1 MGREL
6 LHNQGVSWPDARN
19 CDKGGQCARL
29 GSRISNFRSQI
40 SNLRFRIAN
49 GKLQIA
55 NCLVLLVVV
64 VGGCAPTPRML
75 PPEQQTPIDRSL
87 LRYPTGFTVQPYV
100 RGLSAPTAMAWDD
113 DGSLLV
119 AEGGNYGDEPR
130 IVSFRKDGVLTTI
143 YPYNRKI
150 PFIVPRGTFR
160 LYGPIGGMIVYKGRI
175 YVSHRDENGLGRITM
190 LDHKGGWS
198 TVVANLPAQGDYSVT
213 DLSIDPRFG
222 RLFFG
227 VGAATNS
234 GVVGIDNWEW
244 VQDFPKVHD
253 QTWVRLHLRGYRFDS
268 PNPFSGLFGPAD
280 IAVTAPFQPF
290 NVSNETEVEWG
301 DRPNA
306 AIYSCSPNGGDL
318 RVEAHGIRYPR
329 GIAFNGYSFY
339 FTNEGME
346 LRGTRPVKND
356 HDALLRLIPGG
367 TWYGFPDYTA
377 DLRPVWEDRSQ
388 PDASMIARTGYKRVL
403 FVIDQQQTNQD
414 PKNQDRRL
422 QLLEPDAN
430 ILLKG
435 TFSPLSG
442 AAKLTFIPPTWP
454 TRSDRGKAIVAL
466 SGDRAPFATSG
477 NPIIG
482 PIGYKLAL
490 VDLDNHQVT
499 DFVANTAGGP
509 GSRIDSKNLRLL
521 ERPVDVKF
529 GPDGT
534 LYILDAGRMH
544 LRDGREE
551 YDPGSGR
558 IFHLVPE
565 PQPVMYH

>member
-1 MGREL
+1 MGREFL
-6 LHNQGVSWPDARN
+6 TANFKL
-19 CDKGGQCARL
+19 
-29 GSRISNFRSQI
+29 RIPHCKFPVAIGWMLS
-40 SNLRFRIAN
+40 LAALT
-49 GKLQIA
+49 GCLQH
-55 NCLVLLVVV
+55 
-64 VGGCAPTPRML
+64 PRML
-75 PPEQQTPIDRSL
+75 PVELQTPIDRSL
-87 LRYPTGFTVQPYV
+87 MRYPTGFTVQPFI
-100 RGLSAPTAMAWDD
+100 RGLSAPTAMAWDE

-119 AEGGNYGDEPR
+119 AEGGNYNDEPR
-130 IVSFRKDGVLTTI
+130 ILSFKKDGMVSTI

-150 PFIVPRGTFR
+150 PFIVPRGSFR
-160 LYGPIGGMIVYKGRI
+160 LYGPIGGMIVYKGNI
-175 YVSHRDENGLGRITM
+175 YVSHRDENGRGRITM

-198 TVVANLPAQGDYSVT
+198 TIVANLPAQGDYSVT

-234 GVVGIDNWEW
+234 GVAGLDNWEW
-244 VQDFPKVHD
+244 IQDWPQVHD
-253 QTWVRLHLRGYRFDS
+253 EAWGRLHLRGYRFDS

-290 NVSNETEVEWG
+290 NVSNETEVDGSE
-301 DRPNA
+301 RPNA

-318 RVEAHGIRYPR
+318 KVEAHGIRYPR

-356 HDALLRLIPGG
+356 HDALLRLITGG
-367 TWYGFPDYTA
+367 TWYGWPDYTA
-377 DLRPVWEDRSQ
+377 DLQPVWEDKLQ
-388 PDASMIARTGYKRVL
+388 PDASMIAHTGYKRVL

-430 ILLKG
+430 TLVKG
-435 TFSPLSG
+435 TFAPLSG
-442 AAKLTFIPPTWP
+442 AAKLAFIPPTWP
-454 TRSDRGKAIVAL
+454 TRSDRGRAVVAL
-466 SGDRAPFATSG
+466 AGDRAPFDTSG

-482 PIGYKLAL
+482 PIGYKIVM
-490 VDLDNHQVT
+490 VDLDNHQVS

-509 GSRIDSKNLRLL
+509 GSRIDSKNVNLL

-529 GPDGT
+529 GPDGS
-534 LYILDAGRMH
+534 LFILDAGRMQMH
-544 LRDGREE
+544 DGREE
-551 YDPGSGR
+551 YEPGTGR

>member
-1 MGREL
+1 L
-6 LHNQGVSWPDARN
+6 
-19 CDKGGQCARL
+19 
-29 GSRISNFRSQI
+29 QI
-40 SNLRFRIAN
+40 SNCKFWVGIWLLSAIA
-49 GKLQIA
+49 A
-55 NCLVLLVVV
+55 VS
-64 VGGCAPTPRML
+64 GCGPHPRML
-75 PPEQQTPIDRSL
+75 PVDQQTPIDRSL
-87 LRYPTGFTVQPYV
+87 MRYPTGFTVQPFI

-119 AEGGNYGDEPR
+119 AEGGSYSDEPR
-130 IVSFRKDGVLTTI
+130 ILSFKKDGMISTI

-150 PFIVPRGTFR
+150 PFIVPRGAFR
-160 LYGPIGGMIVYKGRI
+160 LYGPIGGMVVYKGHI

-198 TVVANLPAQGDYSVT
+198 TIVANLPAQGDFSVT

-234 GVVGIDNWEW
+234 GVAGIDNWEW
-244 VQDFPKVHD
+244 IQDRPQVHD
-253 QTWVRLHLRGYRFDS
+253 EPWGRLHLRGYRFDS

-290 NVSNETEVEWG
+290 NVSNETEVEG
-301 DRPNA
+301 SERPNA

-339 FTNEGME
+339 FTNEGMA
-346 LRGTRPVKND
+346 LRGTRPMKND
-356 HDALLRLIPGG
+356 QDALLRLIVGG
-367 TWYGFPDYTA
+367 TWYGWPDYTA
-377 DLRPVWEDRSQ
+377 DLHPVWEDKFQ
-388 PDASMIARTGYKRVL
+388 PDPAMIARTGYKRVL

-422 QLLEPDAN
+422 QLIEPDAN
-430 ILLKG
+430 TLLKG
-435 TFSPLSG
+435 TFAPLSG
-442 AAKLTFIPPTWP
+442 AAKLAFIPKSWP
-454 TRSDRGKAIVAL
+454 NRSDHGRAVVAL
-466 SGDRAPFATSG
+466 AGDRAPFDTSG

-482 PIGYKLAL
+482 PIGYKVVM

-509 GSRIDSKNLRLL
+509 GSLIDSKNLNLL

-529 GPDGT
+529 GPDGS
-534 LYILDAGRMH
+534 LFILDAGHMQIH
-544 LRDGREE
+544 DGRED
-551 YDPGSGR
+551 YDAGTGK